1 MKHKHILISGL
12 LIGAILSLTGCAGH
26 ASPEIQQQKETP
38 VTVVT
43 ATPTRAL
50 SDGVIASGQVESQ
63 NAASISTRLMGTIT
77 KIFVKVGDH
86 VRQGQLLATISS
98 DDIAAKKAQT
108 DARTAGAQADLDNAQ
123 KDYDRYNALYN
134 KQSATA
140 SELDNATLRLK
151 AARSALEASQ
161 QMRREVDASA
171 AYARLTAP
179 FTGTVTQKL
188 ADEGSLATPGAPIL
202 TLEQNDI
209 LRVNATIAESD
220 ISRIRTGDKAA
231 LEIRSGGLT
240 AAGTVT
246 QISVSSVATGGQY
259 QIKISLPQDI
269 QKNLYAGMYVNV
281 FIPEKTSRPQPA
293 ASGPQNASAPQDAS
307 APQNA
312 SVLVPASALVEKDQL
327 TGIYTVSAMHTALL
341 RWIRTGK
348 KIGDKVEVL
357 SGLNENEPFI
367 VSATGKLYNGVPI
380 TEK

>member
-1 MKHKHILISGL
+1 MKHKHILFSGL
-12 LIGAILSLTGCAGH
+12 LIGAILSLAGCAGS
-26 ASPEIQQQKETP
+26 ASPDGQQQKETP

-43 ATPTRAL
+43 ATPTRVV
-50 SDGVIASGQVESQ
+50 SGGVIASGQVEALNSV
-63 NAASISTRLMGTIT
+63 AISTRLMGTIT

-86 VRQGQLLATISS
+86 VGQGQLLATISS

-123 KDYDRYNALYN
+123 KDFDRYNALFN

-140 SELDNATLRLK
+140 SELDNATLRVK

-179 FTGTVTQKL
+179 FTGTITQKL
-188 ADEGSLATPGAPIL
+188 ADEGSLAAPGTPIL
-202 TLEQNDI
+202 TLEQNNI

-220 ISRIRTGDKAA
+220 ISRIRTGDKAE
-231 LEIRSGGLT
+231 LEIRSGNLRT
-240 AAGTVT
+240 AGTVT
-246 QISVSSVATGGQY
+246 QVSVSSVATGGQY

-269 QKNLYAGMYVNV
+269 QKSLYAGMYVSV
-281 FIPEKTSRPQPA
+281 FIPEKTSGPQPA
-293 ASGPQNASAPQDAS
+293 AAAPQNISAT
-307 APQNA
+307 QNA
-312 SVLVPASALVEKDQL
+312 SVFVPVSALVEKDQL
-327 TGIYTVSAMHTALL
+327 TGIYTVSATHTALL

-348 KIGDKVEVL
+348 KLGDKVEVL

-367 VSATGKLYNGVPI
+367 VSAAGKLYNGVPI